1 MNLRPQRA
9 LDVERRH
16 ASRPVQNQTRRGARR
31 RPASIVTEDRPME
44 PTIFTRI
51 VNRELPAALVYEDEH
66 TIAFMDAGQV
76 NPGHVIVAT
85 KKQVETLLDLDD
97 ELAGAL
103 FRTAAKIAKA
113 VDRAF
118 KPEGI
123 TVLQANKAAG
133 WQTVPH
139 VHLHV
144 LPRHHDDGVLLTWPR
159 KNPTLDELKSLVARI
174 AVTA

>member
-1 MNLRPQRA
+1 MQ
-9 LDVERRH
+9 
-16 ASRPVQNQTRRGARR
+16 ASV
-31 RPASIVTEDRPME
+31 
-44 PTIFTRI
+44 FTRI
-51 VNRELPAALVYEDEH
+51 IQREIPAAIVHEDEH

-85 KKQVETLLDLDD
+85 KKQVETVLDLDD

-103 FRTAAKIAKA
+103 FRTAAKVARA

-118 KPEGI
+118 SPEGI
-123 TVLQANKAAG
+123 TILQANKAAG

-144 LPRHHDDGVLLTWPR
+144 LPRHTGDGVGLTWPA
-159 KNPTLDELKSLVARI
+159 KNPPLAQLQSLAERI
-174 AVTA
+174 EVS